1 MPSPSKLASLILAL
15 TVFVAPA
22 AAQKFYPD
30 DPLEK
35 EPTLW
40 PTLDPQTRALSD
52 ILELFNHTFG
62 EPGERHPEGGVI
74 PAGGVN
80 TMGDVMDGAWF
91 ENRHARHRFSPEGL
105 KRGPGDDRP
114 PTTDEK
120 WRVLTLKKFGFRP
133 GILIADSTNQLYL
146 LRFDPKGWLEMATGA
161 DVVSSK
167 ILYALGYFVPENYI
181 VYLEREQ
188 LALADG
194 AESVT
199 SSGGSRD
206 IIEED
211 IENFLL
217 AVARDPER
225 GYRAVATRIP
235 GSWEGLLGPYQVFGT
250 RSDDP
255 NDIVPHEHRRDLRGL
270 FVFSSWIQHHRMG
283 AVYTL
288 DALVMQEDVPVIR
301 HYLIDF
307 FATLGSGGVEPSK
320 PYSGNEKKFDFGNT
334 FKNIAGMGVYSPRW
348 MRARYPKYRSVGHF
362 EYETFIPD
370 RWKASATIAPF
381 ANRLPDDTYWAAK
394 QVMTFTD
401 DDIRALVSTG
411 QYRDPVAESWIVE
424 SLIERRNRIGATY
437 FAKVLPLDHFEIR
450 NRKLH
455 FEDLAVKYG
464 FSVPSPY
471 KFQWSRFDNQADT
484 HQLVGVPDA
493 DPEIPP
499 ISSAAED
506 GTYLSAQITAGQ
518 QGKSVRVYFRKESD
532 GLTIVGVD
540 RDWPGKVLADAHFDV
555 DTGLARYQE
564 LTPIQRELFDGYA
577 ASYNESTGFDLTAED
592 YFDSLMIS
600 ERTTYDAVT
609 HALMSSELTDEQ
621 GSSLGHAIDLVEDV
635 ERIAGQYYGR
645 SGDQQFRLYVFLKD
659 GARATLEKS
668 QEFSLGHLNTVYH
681 VGYPYS
687 FRQGG
692 KLPSIQFSIS
702 EDHTKADIDVDY
714 RSSKM
719 PAAMFNG
726 HLTSANSDVRAG
738 DNHERHNG
746 RWGGFVAWWQ
756 GVFGNLAHHRGNAA
770 GPGMYSRERPEV
782 PTPLPPDRP
791 REAEPDQL
799 ADATQEFLTDWL
811 VRRKI
816 DEALHF
822 MSERA
827 LACADTDDDVND
839 EILREQGAVAALK
852 DAMELSVDEMGDR
865 DNLTEAIDA
874 VLPWRESVRIVE
886 HAYENDFAQLELTNE
901 DAAVYLCGDVPET
914 GAPGDY
920 GTYYSSLFR
929 FKREGSAILG
939 LLWTRENGNWRIVA
953 WEAFE
958 Q

>member
-62 EPGERHPEGGVI
+62 EPGERHPEGEVI

-217 AVARDPER
+217 DVARDPER

-362 EYETFIPD
+362 EYETFIP
-370 RWKASATIAPF
+370 
-381 ANRLPDDTYWAAK
+381 
-394 QVMTFTD
+394 
-401 DDIRALVSTG
+401 
-411 QYRDPVAESWIVE
+411 
-424 SLIERRNRIGATY
+424 
-437 FAKVLPLDHFEIR
+437 
-450 NRKLH
+450 
-455 FEDLAVKYG
+455 
-464 FSVPSPY
+464 
-471 KFQWSRFDNQADT
+471 
-484 HQLVGVPDA
+484 
-493 DPEIPP
+493 
-499 ISSAAED
+499 
-506 GTYLSAQITAGQ
+506 TAG
-518 QGKSVRVYFRKESD
+518 KRAPRSRRSRTDFP
-532 GLTIVGVD
+532 TI
-540 RDWPGKVLADAHFDV
+540 
-555 DTGLARYQE
+555 
-564 LTPIQRELFDGYA
+564 PIG
-577 ASYNESTGFDLTAED
+577 
-592 YFDSLMIS
+592 
-600 ERTTYDAVT
+600 
-609 HALMSSELTDEQ
+609 
-621 GSSLGHAIDLVEDV
+621 
-635 ERIAGQYYGR
+635 
-645 SGDQQFRLYVFLKD
+645 
-659 GARATLEKS
+659 
-668 QEFSLGHLNTVYH
+668 
-681 VGYPYS
+681 
-687 FRQGG
+687 
-692 KLPSIQFSIS
+692 LPSKS
-702 EDHTKADIDVDY
+702 
-714 RSSKM
+714 
-719 PAAMFNG
+719 
-726 HLTSANSDVRAG
+726 
-738 DNHERHNG
+738 
-746 RWGGFVAWWQ
+746 
-756 GVFGNLAHHRGNAA
+756 
-770 GPGMYSRERPEV
+770 
-782 PTPLPPDRP
+782 
-791 REAEPDQL
+791 
-799 ADATQEFLTDWL
+799 
-811 VRRKI
+811 
-816 DEALHF
+816 
-822 MSERA
+822 
-827 LACADTDDDVND
+827 
-839 EILREQGAVAALK
+839 
-852 DAMELSVDEMGDR
+852 
-865 DNLTEAIDA
+865 
-874 VLPWRESVRIVE
+874 
-886 HAYENDFAQLELTNE
+886 
-901 DAAVYLCGDVPET
+901 
-914 GAPGDY
+914 
-920 GTYYSSLFR
+920 
-929 FKREGSAILG
+929 
-939 LLWTRENGNWRIVA
+939 
-953 WEAFE
+953 
-958 Q
+958 